1 LPSPALKEGLV
12 GGLVRVLIADD
23 QPGIRKRVCLT
34 LAARI
39 ALEACEEASNGAE
52 AVELAQESRPDLII
66 LDITMPVMNGLEA
79 ARKIRQFSPDTPIL
93 ILTMH
98 KSKQLLEEAQKIGV
112 RGYVVKAEAGQ
123 SLVLAVNAVLLQQNF
138 FPTEF

>member
-1 LPSPALKEGLV
+1 M
-12 GGLVRVLIADD
+12 RVLIADD

-34 LAARI
+34 LAARM
-39 ALEACEEASNGAE
+39 AMEACDEAANGAE
-52 AVELAQESRPDLII
+52 AVELAQESRPDVII
-66 LDITMPVMNGLEA
+66 LDITMPVMNGLDA
-79 ARKIRQFSPDTPIL
+79 ARKIRQFCPDTPIL

-98 KSKQLLEEAQKIGV
+98 KSKQLMEEAQKIGV

-123 SLVLAVNAVLLQQNF
+123 SLVSAVNAVLLRQTF

>member
-1 LPSPALKEGLV
+1 L
-12 GGLVRVLIADD
+12 RVLVADD

-34 LAARI
+34 LASI
-39 ALEACEEASNGAE
+39 FTLEVCDEAADGQE
-52 AVELAQESRPDLII
+52 AVERARESSPDLII
-66 LDITMPVMNGLEA
+66 LDVTMPVMNGLDA
-79 ARKIRQFSPDTPIL
+79 ARKILVFSPLTPIL

-98 KSKQLLEEAQKIGV
+98 KSRQLMEEARKIGV

-123 SLVLAVNAVLLQQNF
+123 SLSSAVTAVMQSQTF

>member
-1 LPSPALKEGLV
+1 M
-12 GGLVRVLIADD
+12 RVLIADD

-66 LDITMPVMNGLEA
+66 LDITMPVMNGLDA

-98 KSKQLLEEAQKIGV
+98 KSKQLMEEAQKIGV
-112 RGYVVKAEAGQ
+112 HGYVVKAEAGQ
-123 SLVLAVNAVLLQQNF
+123 SLVSAVNAVLQQQTF

>member
-1 LPSPALKEGLV
+1 
-12 GGLVRVLIADD
+12 VRVLIADD

-34 LAARI
+34 LAARM
-39 ALEACEEASNGAE
+39 AMEACDEAANGAE
-52 AVELAQESRPDLII
+52 AVELAQESRPDVII
-66 LDITMPVMNGLEA
+66 LDITMPVMNGLDA
-79 ARKIRQFSPDTPIL
+79 ARKIRQFCPDTPIL

-98 KSKQLLEEAQKIGV
+98 KSKQLMEEAQKIGV

-123 SLVLAVNAVLLQQNF
+123 SLVSAVNAVLLRQTF